1 MKNLIPIL
9 IALLMM
15 TNLNAQS
22 DQLPGN
28 TSLPTSDVDLKK
40 LAALETEKFKYSVED
55 FFAKPKASS
64 FKFSPEG
71 TYLSFKEKDENLK
84 NHVYIKNIAT
94 GKVTRA
100 IEEKEELIRGYGWA
114 NDNRLLYIMDKGGD
128 ENYHLYAVDLDG
140 SNEMDLT
147 PFDGVKA
154 DILNGLKE
162 DKSHMIISMN
172 KNNPAVFEPYKINIE
187 TGELE
192 QLFENKDVQNPIS
205 GYSFDKNGDLRAY
218 VKMRDGVENDLYY
231 ATEKKQFKKLKELNW
246 KETFGIVGFNY
257 ASDNP
262 HEAYVVS
269 NLESDKVQI
278 YLYDLKKDK
287 VIKKLFSHPDYDVSE
302 ISVSRHR
309 GYELDCFAY
318 EGEKQK
324 VVPVSPYFKKMHQL
338 ISEKFVGYNYYIADE
353 TDDESKYLIF
363 IQSDKLYGKYF
374 SFDPKTEEFKEVYD
388 LMPQLKEDDMSV
400 MMPITFE
407 SRDGK
412 IIHGYFTMP
421 KGTKLGQKVPVIVN
435 PHGGPQGIR
444 DSWGFNPEAQL
455 FASRGYATLHV
466 NFRISGGYGKD
477 FLQCGFKQVGRK
489 AMDDVEDGLK
499 YIVDQGWVDEN
510 RAAIYGGSHGGYAVL
525 RGLTKTPELYA
536 CGVDYVG
543 ISSIFTFMK
552 SIPAYWQP
560 YMKIIKEI
568 WYDEDVPE
576 EKTIMEEVSPIFHID
591 KIKKPLLVVQGA
603 NDPRVNINEADQIV
617 EGLRK
622 KGIDVPYMVKYDEGH
637 GFGKEENRIAF
648 YSTMMGFF
656 AQHLK

>member
-231 ATEKKQFKKLKELNW
+231 ATEKNQFKKLKELNW